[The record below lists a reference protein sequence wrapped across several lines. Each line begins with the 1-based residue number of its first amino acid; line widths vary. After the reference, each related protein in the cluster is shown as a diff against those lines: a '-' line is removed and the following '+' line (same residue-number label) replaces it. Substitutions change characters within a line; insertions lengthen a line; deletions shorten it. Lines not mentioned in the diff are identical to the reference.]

1 MNILSISN
9 NFYYLIYCSNEANKV
24 KKKDKV
30 ICKYMNSLLTVS
42 LQADGIEQF
51 DPKHAIEHFMVSFLL
66 SISDNLIKM

>member
-1 MNILSISN
+1 MKLTKSKRRTRLS
-9 NFYYLIYCSNEANKV
+9 A
-24 KKKDKV
+24 
-30 ICKYMNSLLTVS
+30 KYMNSLLTVS